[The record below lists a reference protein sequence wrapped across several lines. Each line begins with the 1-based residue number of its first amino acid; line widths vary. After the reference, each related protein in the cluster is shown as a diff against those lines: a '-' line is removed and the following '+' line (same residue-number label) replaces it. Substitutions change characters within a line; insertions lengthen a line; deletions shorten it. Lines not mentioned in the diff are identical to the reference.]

1 MRPNNVAMS
10 STSTF
15 LRRLLI
21 VGLALILVPFGMM
34 LLITPMV
41 GMWGGN
47 HMWTGG
53 MGPGTGLGWLW
64 PLLWLA
70 ILVGVSYV
78 LYTLLGGSEDQQTD
92 PAIEE
97 LRAAYARGELSDE
110 EFETRLERLRNDR

>member
-1 MRPNNVAMS
+1 MS